1 MSLIW
6 NLPKVRFTSL
16 TDIEETRPV
25 AVITTPDVWNKV
37 GDSLDLPIVVQS
49 EPDANNLAQFN
60 IMANNVPSTV
70 QAIYVVGTGIP
81 VTAGKIVAQA
91 NNLPLI
97 IVPDALESDALFEAH
112 VFLPKDGKLN
122 RIETGPAEWVLL
134 DWDYIQ
140 EAPQAHRTAA
150 IVDVLAIVTALLD
163 WRYAARL
170 GKNPPEEKFSAW
182 GASVAA
188 SLASQAIKSASSIGE
203 GTPEGLR
210 TLLDL
215 LMMSVQ
221 LAGQLGHDR
230 HQEGTEHYFAF
241 SLENQGVTAPHAETV
256 GAGILFASA
265 LHGQDPASLRDA
277 LTNVGINVD
286 TLQSR
291 DIKRAI
297 GDLADFC
304 EANELPFGRSH
315 NLDPFS
321 DAVGEALEI
330 AGILHTDKAEIA
342 EPDVDPELEE
352 LAAFEVNAAPV
363 VEPAPTS
370 EDTGGADT
378 LFTEVTEALGEAAD
392 EQSTGDG
399 EAPQGDANA
408 AEDNLFAEMT
418 EALEEETSDA
428 PGPDETNEAES
439 TDELD
444 FATLLDPH
452 DVNGDGVFDAQD
464 VNDFFNNLE
473 TSTPDEMSSM
483 PDVTTTEIDVQ
494 GMLEEMDLDAELDLG
509 LDDDLSDLFGDL
521 DDTGSGSTP
530 GQMMPP
536 PQSSGY
542 DTPFVDR
549 EDDITPDID

>member
-25 AVITTPDVWNKV
+25 AVITETDVWKKV
-37 GDSLDLPIVVQS
+37 GDSLDLPIVVQA
-49 EPDANNLAQFN
+49 EPEENNLAQFN
-60 IMANNVPSTV
+60 LMAGNVPSTV
-70 QAIYVVGTGIP
+70 QTIYAVGTGIP
-81 VTAGKIVAQA
+81 VTAGKMVAQA
-91 NNLPLI
+91 NNLPLV

-122 RIETGPAEWVLL
+122 RIETGPAEWVVL

-140 EAPQAHRTAA
+140 EAPQAHRSAA

-170 GKNPPEEKFSAW
+170 GKNPPEQKFSAW

-188 SLASQAIKSASSIGE
+188 SLASQAIKSASAIGE

-241 SLENQGVTAPHAETV
+241 SLENQGVTAAHAETV

-277 LTNVGINVD
+277 LGNVGIHVD
-286 TLQSR
+286 NLQAR

-321 DAVGEALEI
+321 DAVGEALET
-330 AGILHTDKAEIA
+330 AGILQTDKAEVA
-342 EPDVDPELEE
+342 EPDLDPELEE
-352 LAAFEVNAAPV
+352 LAAFEVEAKPAVETKSEETAA
-363 VEPAPTS
+363 E
-370 EDTGGADT
+370 DT
-378 LFTEVTEALGEAAD
+378 LFTEVTEALEEAAD
-392 EQSTGDG
+392 EQDVD
-399 EAPQGDANA
+399 EATSSQDDANTT
-408 AEDNLFAEMT
+408 EDNLFAEMT
-418 EALEEETSDA
+418 EALEEETAEA
-428 PGPDETNEAES
+428 PNPDVTNEPET

-444 FATLLDPH
+444 FATLVDAQ

-464 VNDFFNNLE
+464 VNALFDQMG
-473 TSTPDEMSSM
+473 SAQSDEMPSM
-483 PDVTTTEIDVQ
+483 PDVTTAELDVQ
-494 GMLEEMDLDAELDLG
+494 GMLEEMDLEAELDLG
-509 LDDDLSDLFGDL
+509 LDDDLSDLLGDL
-521 DDTGSGSTP
+521 DDTNSPRSTP